1 MLNLSYCSRYH
12 GETKIALLDNSAISF
27 LQQLDDRGYK
37 PEYLLQGYDVVF
49 LPGWVAEELED
60 SESRSGYIERLAQE
74 GAPIQV
80 IEESFYSGLMDG
92 EEIFLYDIVK
102 ASVSKL
108 GVLLK
113 YIRMHVEKED
123 MLDMEPYE
131 DWIKDMYT
139 NWPFSESLTA
149 GGRVKKKN
157 AGEISLTI
165 LAEIFSWYYPNTEV
179 LTIFTQDADTY
190 VFQKHAEEQLR
201 KKKNLK
207 NVIPINVTYRSNDSL
222 LCQMYRDRRLAV
234 EEMENIRK
242 DFRYMTYTLTRK
254 DKTVALETKRIDN
267 EEFVKLIQDESVQI
281 IF

>member
-1 MLNLSYCSRYH
+1 M
-12 GETKIALLDNSAISF
+12 
-27 LQQLDDRGYK
+27 
-37 PEYLLQGYDVVF
+37 
-49 LPGWVAEELED
+49 
-60 SESRSGYIERLAQE
+60 
-74 GAPIQV
+74 
-80 IEESFYSGLMDG
+80 
-92 EEIFLYDIVK
+92 
-102 ASVSKL
+102 
-108 GVLLK
+108 
-113 YIRMHVEKED
+113 
-123 MLDMEPYE
+123 
-131 DWIKDMYT
+131 
-139 NWPFSESLTA
+139 
-149 GGRVKKKN
+149 
-157 AGEISLTI
+157 TI